1 MSVSVKIKPVN
12 GGINTFL
19 RVEQENLKNAQRAM
33 GDAILGRSTMIA
45 PKLTGALRSDG
56 RVETKDTSVEVV
68 FGDKRVP
75 YARRRHFENRKN
87 PQTLH
92 YLERAGDAVVKEGIG
107 KFLRK

>member
-19 RVEQENLKNAQRAM
+19 RVEQENLKNAQHAM
-33 GDAILGRSTMIA
+33 GDAIWGGATLKA
-45 PKLTGALRSDG
+45 PEDKGNLKSDG
-56 RVETKDTSVEVV
+56 RVEIKDTIVEVV

-87 PQTLH
+87 PQTLN
-92 YLERAGDAVVKEGIG
+92 YLKRSGDAVVKEGIG